1 MKKIISLILL
11 AAVLLTLCACQ
22 PGKEQAKNAEG
33 FCVGYSKVCIDP
45 EEAVPLAGYGN
56 HQFRYCTDIIDSI
69 YATAVAV
76 SDGQGNTVLLINTD
90 MITTV
95 ANIAE
100 MAQSLISEQT
110 GIPGEQ
116 IIITSN
122 HSHSVPDPSMSQE
135 EASARYQQLLIQRIS
150 QAGVE
155 AVADLQPATVSYGS
169 AETVSMN
176 FKRHYYMKDDVTG
189 EISTVGDNFGSSTGK
204 TMVGHTA
211 EVDPTIYVVK
221 FDREGDNDVLL
232 CNWRAHPHFT
242 GGSAVYDLSSD
253 FVGPFRDSV
262 ERQRNCDFVFFQGAC
277 GNINPRSRIK
287 EENVVPTKDYYAYG
301 AMLAAAAVK
310 LLKSDNMKPAQ
321 AGKLQTRQINYMC
334 PIDHSRD
341 ADVPKAKEIVDYWHS
356 TAPNYDK
363 AGCKKMALAADF
375 SSIYHCMAVIGKA
388 KLGKEETVELDVLT
402 IGDSMAFVTAPGE
415 LWDSV
420 SVEMERLSPF
430 PMSMTLGYANGDRKY
445 FPHGVGYTYRSYE
458 SDYAR
463 LVPGTSDKVIEMW
476 VDTLREFYKGG

>member
-1 MKKIISLILL
+1 MYDFK
-11 AAVLLTLCACQ
+11 
-22 PGKEQAKNAEG
+22 
-33 FCVGYSKVCIDP
+33 VGYNRANISPQEPC
-45 EEAVPLAGYGN
+45 PLSGFGSGRNRISNRIMDELYAS
-56 HQFRYCTDIIDSI
+56 CLALTD
-69 YATAVAV
+69 A
-76 SDGQGNTVLLINTD
+76 QGNTALVFSLDLQRPQEE
-90 MITTV
+90 V
-95 ANIAE
+95 IAE
-100 MAQSLISEQT
+100 IRAAVTEAT
-110 GIPGEQ
+110 GLPGDKILLCATHTHSTPDLYMVDLPAIPRYRKLLQ
-116 IIITSN
+116 
-122 HSHSVPDPSMSQE
+122 QRCA
-135 EASARYQQLLIQRIS
+135 EA
-150 QAGVE
+150 
-155 AVADLQPATVSYGS
+155 AVAALADRKPAAFEAGS
-169 AETVSMN
+169 MDTDRLN
-176 FKRHYYMKDDVTG
+176 FVKHYKQANG
-189 EISTVGDNFGSSTGK
+189 SFCGDNFGTEKESPI
-204 TMVGHTA
+204 VGHVSPA
-211 EVDPTIYVVK
+211 YSKMHIIK
-221 FDREGDNDVLL
+221 ILREGCKELVI
-232 CNWRAHPHFT
+232 CNFRSHPTLT
-242 GGSAVYDLSSD
+242 GGTNNLEVSSD

-262 ERQRNCDFVFFQGAC
+262 ERQRNCDFIFFQGAC

-321 AGKLQTRQINYMC
+321 TGKLQTRQINYMC

-341 ADVPKAKEIVDYWHS
+341 VDVPKAQEIVAYWHS

-388 KLGKEETVELDVLT
+388 KLGKEENVELDVLT

-476 VDTLREFYKGG
+476 VDTLREFYKGS